1 MDSTSISEASW
12 QMPKQHRRVV
22 VMQSEY
28 GASSRPYLW
37 RILERVGCMKS
48 ASRTSDGVSA
58 SVEQTLPTCCH
69 AVMLATARHAGDQ
82 HACCSVGCKARARLC
97 QIVARTL
104 LLLARNCNPCNA
116 D

>member
-1 MDSTSISEASW
+1 MGGTSISEASW

-48 ASRTSDGVSA
+48 ARKTGRSVRA
-58 SVEQTLPTCCH
+58 SEAQLVQATQTALSEG
-69 AVMLATARHAGDQ
+69 R
-82 HACCSVGCKARARLC
+82 
-97 QIVARTL
+97 ARTL
-104 LLLARNCNPCNA
+104 RVLRSLGEHLRNARQLCH
-116 D
+116 